1 MAKADKQTDASIE
14 QVSQADADSAAKAA
28 KAEVKSAATT
38 NRRAVDRDILHNLPG
53 TKAMFVVIVAA
64 IIAYVLSRVGAYF
77 DIDVLFRGG
86 TMVCFSLLIMGG
98 LMYFHSYG
106 IAKKLTRERREQE
119 EQQ

>member
-14 QVSQADADSAAKAA
+14 QVSQADADSAAKT
-28 KAEVKSAATT
+28 EVKSTATT

>member
-14 QVSQADADSAAKAA
+14 QVSQADADSAAKA
-28 KAEVKSAATT
+28 EVKSTATT

>member
-14 QVSQADADSAAKAA
+14 QVSQADADSAAKA
-28 KAEVKSAATT
+28 EVKSTAMT

>member
-1 MAKADKQTDASIE
+1 MAQADNQTDASIE
-14 QVSQADADSAAKAA
+14 QVSQADTDQAA
-28 KAEVKSAATT
+28 KAEAKGSATT
-38 NRRAVDRDILHNLPG
+38 SRRAVDRDILHNLPG
-53 TKAMFVVIVAA
+53 TKAMFVVIIAA

>member
-1 MAKADKQTDASIE
+1 MAKADKQKDASIE
-14 QVSQADADSAAKAA
+14 QVSQADADSAAKA
-28 KAEVKSAATT
+28 ETKSAAAT